1 MSEACSTDASFCSD
15 DEMPFFVATIR
26 LLDENRIPIRDPPD
40 EPTHASA
47 QQKRLLYGSL
57 ASSPYSLFDLNRQK
71 GTFFLFPDVSVR
83 LEGKYRLGVSIIR
96 LRCVAVL
103 LWCRLLDV

>member
-1 MSEACSTDASFCSD
+1 MPSFYSD
-15 DEMPFFVATIR
+15 DELPFFVATIR
-26 LLDENRIPIRDPPD
+26 LIDENGHPIRDPPD
-40 EPTHASA
+40 EPSHASA

-57 ASSPYSLFDLNRQK
+57 VSSPYTLFDLSGQK

-83 LEGKYRLGVSIIR
+83 LEGKYRLGISITR

-103 LWCRLLDV
+103 LPYWLLDV

>member
-1 MSEACSTDASFCSD
+1 
-15 DEMPFFVATIR
+15 MPFFVATIR
-26 LLDENRIPIRDPPD
+26 LLDENGFSIRDPPD
-40 EPTHASA
+40 EPSHASA

-57 ASSPYSLFDLNRQK
+57 VSSPYSLYDLNGQR

-83 LEGKYRLGVSIIR
+83 LEGKYRLGVSITR

-103 LWCRLLDV
+103 LSCQLLGV